1 MNISDFVNVLVL
13 DKTELAL
20 MVLLLSNVEEASNLP
35 ELVSVVVL
43 EKTELCTYI
52 LVGWKLAEPSCA
64 TLTLKNPVSVNCFDA
79 L

>member
-35 ELVSVVVL
+35 ELVSVVVR
-43 EKTELCTYI
+43 EKTELCACV
-52 LVGWKLAEPSCA
+52 LVGSKPAEPSCVK
-64 TLTLKNPVSVNCFDA
+64 LTLKDPVSVNCFDA